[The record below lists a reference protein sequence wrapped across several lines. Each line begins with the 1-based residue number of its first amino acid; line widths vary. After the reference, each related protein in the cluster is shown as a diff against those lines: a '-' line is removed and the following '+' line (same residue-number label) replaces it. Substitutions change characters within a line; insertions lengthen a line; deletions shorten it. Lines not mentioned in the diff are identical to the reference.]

1 MGVLYWYKHENKK
14 HDILKNINVSF
25 EKRNYKKAI
34 AVEMLKRVGISEI
47 QARQKV
53 LTLSGG
59 QQQRVSIARALCCDA
74 ELIVADEPTGNLDEY
89 TAKEIVELLRALA
102 HEEGK
107 CVIVVTHDP
116 DIARDSD
123 VVVKLLKGS
132 ITVTSNEPELVSN

>member
-1 MGVLYWYKHENKK
+1 M
-14 HDILKNINVSF
+14 
-25 EKRNYKKAI
+25 
-34 AVEMLKRVGISEI
+34 
-47 QARQKV
+47 
-53 LTLSGG
+53 
-59 QQQRVSIARALCCDA
+59 SIARALCCDA

-89 TAKEIVELLRALA
+89 TVKEIVELLRALA